1 MERNL
6 DFDTVIDRRNTK
18 CLKYDFAKKRGMPE
32 DVLPMWVAD
41 MDFKT
46 SSYVEDAL
54 AEWAEHGIFG
64 YSEVQTPYFEAVR
77 NWMKERHGWEPQE
90 KWLIKTPGVVFALA
104 MAVRAYTGPGDA
116 VLIQQPVYYPFSE
129 VIRDNGRKVVS
140 SDLYLGG
147 DNKYHIDFED
157 FERKIKEERV
167 RLFLLC
173 SPHNPV
179 GRVWTLE
186 ELSRL
191 GELCVRHGVT
201 VVSDEIHHDFIFQ
214 GEHHVFAGL
223 KKELEEISIICTSP
237 SKTFNLAGMM
247 LSNIFIPNHTL
258 RRKFR
263 RELDAAGIS
272 QLGIMGLAACE
283 AAYSKGREW
292 YQAMMAYV
300 KDKIT
305 YTRQYVKEYL
315 LGVAL
320 VEQEATYL
328 VWLDCRGLGLDAE
341 ELDRRIIHRAKL
353 WLDSGKIFGECGR
366 GFQRI
371 NVACPRSVLKEALQ
385 KLKRICIDSDNI
397 TGNRKYLLDAIE
409 KNWKR

>member
-6 DFDTVIDRRNTK
+6 DFDTVIDRRKTK

-54 AEWAEHGIFG
+54 AEWAGNGIFG
-64 YSEVQTPYFEAVR
+64 YSEVQTPYFETVR
-77 NWMKERHGWEPQE
+77 EWMKEHHGWEPQE

-104 MAVRAYTGPGDA
+104 MAVRAYTEPGDA

-129 VIRDNGRKVVS
+129 VIQDNGRKVIS
-140 SDLYLGG
+140 SDLYLGE
-147 DNKYHIDFED
+147 DHRYHIDFED
-157 FERKIKEERV
+157 FEKKIKAEKI

-186 ELSRL
+186 ELTRL

-223 KKELEEISIICTSP
+223 KKELEEISVICTSP

-247 LSNIFIPNHTL
+247 LSNIFIPNRTL

-263 RELDAAGIS
+263 KELDAAGIS
-272 QLGIMGLAACE
+272 QLGIMGLVACE
-283 AAYSKGREW
+283 AAYSKGGEW
-292 YQAMMAYV
+292 YQAMMTYV
-300 KDKIT
+300 KDNIT

-315 LGVAL
+315 PGVA
-320 VEQEATYL
+320 VMEQEATYL
-328 VWLDCRGLGLDAE
+328 VWLDCRGVGLDAE
-341 ELDRRIIHRAKL
+341 ELDRRIIHQAKL
-353 WLDSGKIFGECGR
+353 WLDSGKIFGDSGK

-371 NVACPRSVLKEALQ
+371 NVACPRSVLNEALQ
-385 KLKRICIDSDNI
+385 KLKKICID
-397 TGNRKYLLDAIE
+397 R
-409 KNWKR
+409 

>member
-18 CLKYDFAKKRGMPE
+18 CLKYDFAKKRGMPK

-104 MAVRAYTGPGDA
+104 MAVRAYTEPGDA

-300 KDKIT
+300 KDNIT

-341 ELDRRIIHRAKL
+341 ELDRRIIHQAKL